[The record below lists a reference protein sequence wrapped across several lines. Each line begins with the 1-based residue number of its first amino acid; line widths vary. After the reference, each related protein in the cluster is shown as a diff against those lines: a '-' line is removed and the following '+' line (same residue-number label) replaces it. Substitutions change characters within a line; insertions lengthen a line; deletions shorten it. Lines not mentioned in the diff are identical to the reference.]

1 MSHASGEAEMG
12 RERRGRST
20 SATPPRW
27 DCSAREGASGREAGQ
42 ARWVVVVEAWRK
54 SGWTQVAFAEAG
66 GRGWTPCVRGVGG
79 WVMTRG
85 GGLVLRFAGD
95 GALGTDVKDVNAR
108 IEAME
113 PRIFGKKSERM
124 KSKERA
130 LRKGE
135 VA

>member
-1 MSHASGEAEMG
+1 
-12 RERRGRST
+12 
-20 SATPPRW
+20 
-27 DCSAREGASGREAGQ
+27 
-42 ARWVVVVEAWRK
+42 
-54 SGWTQVAFAEAG
+54 
-66 GRGWTPCVRGVGG
+66 VRGVGG